1 MMEVLGLTDAVEE
14 RADPRLSRVGDLA
27 MVLLPGDR
35 RRLPRQR
42 MRRQMDCAA
51 AFPSFL
57 PFAPAASVER
67 HEVERWLA
75 PRMKEVVLC
84 LERIRNRVQVTIHVD
99 AAAARPSPR
108 PADWL
113 RQRAAALRDRRE
125 ALNVLRERATGLGA
139 IDAAATAEADRL
151 HLLCDRSGL
160 EVLVAGLCE
169 AAGTPARLHVR
180 AQVSGPWPVF
190 AFGPG
195 RCAA

>member
-1 MMEVLGLTDAVEE
+1 MMEVLGLTDALEE
-14 RADPRLSRVGDLA
+14 RADQTLSRIGDLA

-51 AFPSFL
+51 AFQSFL
-57 PFAPAASVER
+57 PFSPAAPIER

-75 PRMKEVVLC
+75 PRREEVAFC

-99 AAAARPSPR
+99 AAAAQPSRR

-113 RQRAAALRDRRE
+113 RQRAAAMRDRRE
-125 ALNVLRERATGLGA
+125 ILNVLRERAAGLGA

-160 EVLVAGLCE
+160 EVLVAGLCDP
-169 AAGTPARLHVR
+169 AGAPARLSAR

-195 RCAA
+195 RSAA